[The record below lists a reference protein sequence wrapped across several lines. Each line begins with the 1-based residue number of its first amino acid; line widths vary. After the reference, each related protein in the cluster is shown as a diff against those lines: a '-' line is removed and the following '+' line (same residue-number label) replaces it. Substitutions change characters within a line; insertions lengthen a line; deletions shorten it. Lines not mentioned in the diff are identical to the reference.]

1 MNRKKLK
8 IYFASP
14 LFTDMERDYNKNVV
28 DKIRFLFPNTVDVY
42 LPQEND
48 AINDKS
54 GYADSQMIAIADT
67 KELLE
72 ADLVIAVLDGI
83 TIDAGVA
90 SEIGIAYQHG
100 IDIIGLYTDSRQGT
114 FGNKDKIKALDIVA
128 ESQFS
133 YINLYTVGLIKSA
146 FGVHKFVLD
155 NHNDGIA
162 QDLDSLLDMVTYFVN
177 LKKYESNHVYHFF
190 NILSNGFVF
199 NVEFE
204 SSIEKT
210 FESFSEK
217 YFPKVGSELILLSK
231 RTFTSNPNREIN
243 KAYRDYLINPDKY
256 ETYIVEDKPKY
267 PAIVTGYH
275 YNTIGD
281 VINLNHSKEFHFY
294 ATDELADDI
303 GLGDTVIVDTV
314 RGSQKLLVTRV
325 RDSKTVDYKPT
336 KNVIEILRKTG
347 N

>member
-14 LFTDMERDYNKNVV
+14 LFTDMERDFNKKVV
-28 DKIRFLFPNTVDVY
+28 DEIRLLFSNSVDIY

-54 GYADSQMIAIADT
+54 GYADSKMIAIADT
-67 KELLE
+67 KELLDS
-72 ADLVIAVLDGI
+72 DLVIAVLDGV

-90 SEIGIAYQHG
+90 SEIGIAYEHG
-100 IDIIGLYTDSRQGT
+100 IDIIGMYTDSRQGT
-114 FGNKDKIKALDIVA
+114 HRNLKKVNALDIVA

-146 FGVHKFVLD
+146 FGVHKYVLD
-155 NHNDGIA
+155 SYNDGIA
-162 QDLDSLLDMVTYFVN
+162 QDVETLREMITYFIN
-177 LKKYESNHVYHFF
+177 LKKYESRHESGYF
-190 NILSNGFVF
+190 NILANGFVF
-199 NVEFE
+199 NFDFE
-204 SSIEKT
+204 SSVKKT
-210 FESFSEK
+210 FEKFSES
-217 YFPKVGSELILLSK
+217 YFQKAGTELVLLSRK
-231 RTFTSNPNREIN
+231 TTTSKPNREIN

-267 PAIVTGYH
+267 PVVVTGYH
-275 YNTIGD
+275 YNTVDGIL
-281 VINLNHSKEFHFY
+281 NLNKDKQFHFY
-294 ATDELADDI
+294 STAELADDI
-303 GLGDTVIVDTV
+303 GLGDTVLVDTV

-325 RDSKTVDYKPT
+325 RDANRVDYKPT